1 MKDRDNAGYYR
12 FLVRSARRN
21 MVRTMYEEDAARR
34 AELMQTARRQESLA
48 ELVKRLTLGVHSAA
62 V

>member
-1 MKDRDNAGYYR
+1 MKDRDNASYYR

-21 MVRTMYEEDAARR
+21 MVRTMYEDDAARR
-34 AELMQTARRQESLA
+34 AELIQTARRQESLA
-48 ELVKRLTLGVHSAA
+48 ALVKRLALGVHSAA